1 MNIYTIG
8 FTHKS
13 ASEFFETLKANSIER
28 LLDVR
33 LSNTSQLA
41 GFTKQADLQYFLKQI
56 CGADYQH
63 EPLLAPSEELF
74 RAYRKEGGS
83 WEALASGYLKL
94 IKARKIET
102 VLSKTSFKTRTVLLC
117 SEATPEHCH
126 RRLALEDLQKHWPEI
141 SIHHL

>member
-1 MNIYTIG
+1 MDVYSIG

-13 ASEFFETLKANSIER
+13 ASDFFEMLKANRIER

-41 GFTKQADLQYFLKQI
+41 GFTKQADLDYFLKQI
-56 CGADYQH
+56 CDADYEH

-94 IKARKIET
+94 LKTRKIES
-102 VLSKTSFKTRTVLLC
+102 VLSKSSFKKRTVLLC

-126 RRLALEDLQKHWPEI
+126 RRLALEYLQKHWPEI
-141 SIHHL
+141 KIHHL